1 VLLYIRVE
9 DVLGD
14 TAPQPRRRRS
24 LDALPPTLCLFY
36 DTAMRHHARAAAL
49 RLPEEREREALPD
62 WKLDRL
68 VIRIALYGREK
79 LGLEPGTR
87 ALVFG
92 KLGWLWPVVELA
104 VQGFGAAA
112 VGVEHDVD
120 DAALLDALRRA
131 EPRFVVATDRDSARR
146 VVELRR
152 SGLLSKVAI
161 VADEPGGTAGE
172 ALPLGQLLE
181 LGGTL
186 DTPERAQAFRLL
198 CRRVEPEAEA
208 LWHVGGRGTL
218 RLSHALAME
227 RLRARIEARAP
238 AGGDVLYVQQPRATL
253 AARLAIAAAIGDGL
267 TEAVFGGEAATS
279 AQLAALRPHGLLAS
293 AAWLESLCQGQ
304 GPRWPAALDA
314 RRARRR
320 LQERL
325 GDRLRWAETER
336 PTDAATAA
344 ALAAAG
350 IDGVAEDEA

>member
-1 VLLYIRVE
+1 MLLYIRVE

-14 TAPQPRRRRS
+14 EAPQPRRPRP
-24 LDALPPTLCLFY
+24 LATLPPTLSLFY
-36 DTAMRHHARAAAL
+36 DAAMRHHARAVAL
-49 RLPEEREREALPD
+49 RVPGGREREALPD

-87 ALVFG
+87 VLVFG
-92 KLGWLWPVVELA
+92 KLGWLWPAVELA

-120 DAALLDALRRA
+120 DVALLDAVRRA
-131 EPRFVVATDRDSARR
+131 EPRFLVATDAESSKRIL
-146 VVELRR
+146 ELRR
-152 SGLLSKVAI
+152 SGLVPKVALL
-161 VADEPGGTAGE
+161 AEEPAGTSGE
-172 ALPLGQLLE
+172 VLLLSQLLE

-198 CRRVEPEAEA
+198 CRRVEPLAEA
-208 LWHVGGRGTL
+208 LWHVGPRGTL

-227 RLRARIEARAP
+227 RLRARIASRPP
-238 AGGDVLYVQQPRATL
+238 AGGDVLYLQQPRATL
-253 AARLAIAAAIGDGL
+253 AARLALAAAVGDGL
-267 TEAVFGGEAATS
+267 TEAVFGGEATTG
-279 AQLAALRPHGLLAS
+279 AQLSGLRPHALLAS
-293 AAWLESLCQGQ
+293 AAWLESVCRGQ
-304 GPRWPAALDA
+304 GPRWPAGLDA

-325 GDRLRWAETER
+325 GDRLRWVETER
-336 PTDAATAA
+336 PTDEATAA